1 MRVLVVDDDPKIG
14 ELLRRNLTARGH
26 RVALAASGQE
36 ALSRFTQGGWDAVL
50 LDLLLPDLDG
60 LAVLKA
66 LRQNAEVPIVVISA
80 VGEEATKVAALDL
93 GADDYL
99 TKPFGIPELL
109 ARLRAVVRRYGA
121 PREERSVAGLS
132 ILPGGL
138 VRAGEREIRL
148 TPTEH
153 ALLSVLLERPGEVVS
168 HAELLDRV
176 WGRGEGDLHYLH
188 VYVNRLRKKLAG
200 LLQIEAVPGHG
211 YRALRTF

>member
-1 MRVLVVDDDPKIG
+1 MRVLIVDDDPKIA
-14 ELLRRNLTARGH
+14 ELLWRNLTARGH
-26 RVALAASGQE
+26 QAETAHTGKE
-36 ALSRFTQGGWDAVL
+36 ALRTFQTARWDAVL

-60 LAVLKA
+60 LEVLKFMRRDA
-66 LRQNAEVPIVVISA
+66 MVPIVIISA

-109 ARLRAVVRRYGA
+109 ARLRAVARRYGA
-121 PREERSVAGLS
+121 PQEKRSVGELW

-138 VRAGEREIRL
+138 VRVRDREIHL

-153 ALLSVLLERPGEVVS
+153 ALLSVLLEHPGAVVE

-176 WGRGEGDLHYLH
+176 WGRGAGDLHYLH
-188 VYVNRLRKKLAG
+188 VYVNRLRKKLSG
-200 LLQIEAVPGHG
+200 YLRIEAVPGHG